1 MLRVENLT
9 VCYGERT
16 AVREVSFRL
25 EEGQW
30 LMLAGPNGA
39 GKSSLLRALSLNIPS
54 RGQLLADGRDLR
66 KIRPVER
73 ARLMAVLAQRNSAA
87 YAYTVEELVRLG
99 RYAHRAFLGRGNRTE
114 DEEKVAQALAAT
126 GMEVYRRES
135 LLNLSGGELQRAFLA
150 QVLAQDPRL
159 LLLDEPANHLDLAY
173 QRQVLDLVAAWVR
186 EKPGRGVIA
195 AVHDLS
201 LARRYGTHALLL
213 DGGVCSA
220 WGPVETTLSPE
231 RLEAVWKMDVAGWM
245 HTLAQPWG

>member
-1 MLRVENLT
+1 MLSAEKLT
-9 VCYGERT
+9 VCYGAHT
-16 AVREVSFRL
+16 AVREVSFSL

-39 GKSSLLRALSLNIPS
+39 GKSSLLRALALGIPS
-54 RGQLLADGRDLR
+54 RGRLLADGRDLR
-66 KIRPVER
+66 RIRPVER

-99 RYAHRAFLGRGNRTE
+99 RYAHRAFLGRGNREE
-114 DEEKVAQALAAT
+114 DEEKVAAALAAT
-126 GMEVYRRES
+126 GMAAYRGES

-150 QVLAQDPRL
+150 QVLAQDPRI

-173 QRQVLDLVAAWVR
+173 QRQVLDLVAGWVR

-201 LARRYGTHALLL
+201 LALHYGTHALLL
-213 DGGVCSA
+213 DGGACRGL
-220 WGPVETTLSPE
+220 GPVADTLTPE
-231 RLEAVWKMDVAGWM
+231 RLQAVWHMDVAAWM
-245 HTLAQPWG
+245 RTLAEPWA